1 LPASVGFL
9 IGLIS
14 KGELMRVLLFL
25 SLLLSTKAAAG
36 PRTEQSFK
44 DPVTGKSGR
53 YTAAFEPRAAPKSHG
68 LLLFF
73 HGSGN
78 TQGYASVFDSLA
90 TVAAEFKLIPLALQA
105 PNNAVT
111 WPEGPNAPDNRHVEY
126 VKSFLE
132 RELFPRHA
140 EIAPDRMI
148 LVGFSAGSTFLS
160 GDFLPAFLHRHAG
173 GAVML
178 CGGGGPVRYPPDVF
192 RKLTT
197 TEAQK
202 FPLYFMIQKKDFLYH
217 QTMEGVGYWKSR
229 QALVHA
235 DTPEGGG
242 HCAFDLASALRKG
255 IRRILDFSRSSPP

>member
-1 LPASVGFL
+1 
-9 IGLIS
+9 
-14 KGELMRVLLFL
+14 MRVFLLLTLFL
-25 SLLLSTKAAAG
+25 AQAATAG
-36 PRTEQSFK
+36 TRTERNFK

-53 YTAAFEPRAAPKSHG
+53 YTAAFDPGAAPKSQG

-90 TVAAEFKLIPLALQA
+90 SVAAEFKLVPLALQA
-105 PNNAVT
+105 PNQAVT
-111 WPEGPNAPDNRHVEY
+111 WPEGPNAPHNRHVEY
-126 VKSFLE
+126 VNSFLE
-132 RELFPRHA
+132 REVFSRHA
-140 EIAPDRMI
+140 EITPDRLI

-160 GDFLPAFLHRHAG
+160 GDFLPSFVHRHGG

-178 CGGGGPVRYPPDVF
+178 CGGGGPVRFPQDVF
-192 RKLTT
+192 RKLTKA
-197 TEAQK
+197 EAQK

-217 QTMEGVGYWKSR
+217 QTMQGVGYWKSR

-242 HCAFDLASALRKG
+242 HCAFDLASELRKG
-255 IRRILDFSRSSPP
+255 IRKILQLSRSSPR